1 MLQNWGERA
10 QHWGGRLP
18 LVRLFLG
25 HSLEEGPEKV
35 IIGTLA
41 LLLVGLVAGGLN
53 RGAAGALVGG
63 LSGAC
68 LGAMAG
74 GAIAHFTASKA
85 GKAALTI
92 ELASGDAPFS
102 AGDAIDGYVR
112 ITSDARL
119 KTGGAKAYLTC
130 RGVYVYDQP
139 SQEGQPRRLAR
150 RVKDYVVQEMRVSS
164 AGVLSRGMNARYP
177 LHFVVP
183 RDALPTHQ
191 GYACSIEW
199 SLYATLDL
207 AEGAPAHARQE
218 LLVAAIPPSAQLL
231 QEAYQAVHAAEICQ
245 LAMTLDRRIAAE
257 GESVRGHLRIS
268 PHESFDADEVRVLL
282 LRVENNPE
290 GENHV
295 VYISQWDPT
304 TGQFEGESLPGGRG
318 STYVW
323 LEDEANLSG
332 PLHLEAAEPKVFP
345 FELNVP
351 KAWRPTIATAEG
363 RVTWQVVSV
372 VAQASGD
379 LRVSQDIVVHTGA
392 PQLAR
397 VLATPTA
404 EA

>member
-1 MLQNWGERA
+1 MLQNWSERA
-10 QHWGGRLP
+10 QRWGARWP

-25 HSLEEGPEKV
+25 RSLEEGAEKV
-35 IIGTLA
+35 LVGAIA
-41 LLLVGLVAGGLN
+41 LFLIGLVAGGFN

-74 GAIAHFTASKA
+74 AAVAHFTAPKA
-85 GKAALTI
+85 GKATLTI
-92 ELASGDAPFS
+92 ELASGEAPYS
-102 AGDAIDGYVR
+102 AGDTIDGYVR

-119 KTGGAKAYLTC
+119 KTGGAKAYLAC
-130 RGVYVYDQP
+130 RGVYIYDQP
-139 SQEGQPRRLAR
+139 TQEGQPRRLAR
-150 RVKDYVVQEMRVSS
+150 RVKDYVVQEIRVAS
-164 AGVLSRGMNARYP
+164 AGLLSRGTNVRYP
-177 LHFVVP
+177 IHFVVP
-183 RDALPTHQ
+183 RNALPTHQ

-207 AEGAPAHARQE
+207 PEAAPVHARQE
-218 LLVAAIPPSAQLL
+218 LLIATIPPSAQLL
-231 QEAYQAVHAAEICQ
+231 QEAYQAVHAAETCQ

-257 GESVRGHLRIS
+257 GESVRGHLRIT
-268 PHESFDADEVRVLL
+268 PHQSFDADEVRVLL

-290 GENHV
+290 GENHI
-295 VYISQWDPT
+295 VYISQWDAK

-332 PLHLEAAEPKVFP
+332 PLRLEANEPRVFS
-345 FELNVP
+345 FELAVP
-351 KAWRPTIATAEG
+351 KAWRPTFATVEG

-372 VAQASGD
+372 LAQALGD
-379 LRVSQDIVVHTGA
+379 VRVSQDIVVHTGA

-397 VLATPTA
+397 VLAPPSA
-404 EA
+404 ES